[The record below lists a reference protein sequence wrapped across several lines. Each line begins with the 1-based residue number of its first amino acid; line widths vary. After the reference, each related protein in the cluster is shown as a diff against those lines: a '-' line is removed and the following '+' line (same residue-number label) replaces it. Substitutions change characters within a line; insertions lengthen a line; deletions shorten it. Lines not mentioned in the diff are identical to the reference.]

1 MSKYIYR
8 GDMASLRST
17 PRLIG
22 NDGKPVERRTARRR
36 SELPLAAEV
45 YALGIA
51 PLPCT
56 LRDRS
61 ATGARLEME
70 TRRGGLAT
78 AAELPDA
85 LSVWLCSDQIES
97 EARIIWRDGRHFGI
111 AFIGKPRRRSA

>member
-8 GDMASLRST
+8 GGMASLRST

-45 YALGIA
+45 YAFGIA

-61 ATGARLEME
+61 ATGARLEIE
-70 TRRGGLAT
+70 QLRGGVAT
-78 AAELPDA
+78 AAELPDL
-85 LSVWLCSDQIES
+85 LSVWLCSDQLES
-97 EARIIWRDGRHFGI
+97 HARIIWRDGRHFGI
-111 AFIGKPRRRSA
+111 AFIGKPRRRSV